1 MSKINV
7 AIADDNQKMVSMMTQ
22 LLNLDQEIEV
32 IGSAGNGEAAVEIIK
47 EKKPDVVLLDIIMP
61 KLDGIGVL
69 EKLRDERLEKQPTVI
84 MVTAMGQESVAEE
97 AMELGASYF
106 ILKPFDSEMVIRK
119 IKQAKLDKKVQ
130 KPFVALKEQ
139 EGLNKNQLEIIIT
152 NIIHEIGVPAHIKGY
167 QYLRDSIMLAI
178 YDMDIL
184 NSITKQLYPT
194 IAKQFG
200 TTSSRVERAIRHAI
214 LVLSM
219 RRSTTGAH
227 PWLVHT
233 LRVTFARGHAS
244 ILSEPSK
251 RSRSLLATSKA
262 YVPAGSSVNPPSSTT
277 SVTSQSSAWPLSLS
291 AMFQSSLRS
300 LSCPERRTVR
310 APLPRESL

>member
-1 MSKINV
+1 MFVKFAKIYNYIVNKNRIGGLNISKINV

-214 LVLSM
+214 EVAWGRGKMDTIDALFGY
-219 RRSTTGAH
+219 T
-227 PWLVHT
+227 VHAGKGKPT
-233 LRVTFARGHAS
+233 N
-244 ILSEPSK
+244 SEFIALIADK
-251 RSRSLLATSKA
+251 IRLEYGDRI
-262 YVPAGSSVNPPSSTT
+262 V
-277 SVTSQSSAWPLSLS
+277 SQKMSENDG
-291 AMFQSSLRS
+291 R
-300 LSCPERRTVR
+300 
-310 APLPRESL
+310 